1 MSGKK
6 HSYTLSVI
14 WTGNTGAGTASYTGY
29 SRDHVISST
38 GKPDL
43 PGSSDPAF
51 RGDVS
56 RYNPEHMLVAA
67 ISSCHMLWYL
77 HLASEAGV
85 IVVAYRDDPVGV
97 MVEDK
102 ARGGYFTG
110 VTLKPTVTIA
120 AGNNP
125 NRARAVHDDAHA
137 KCFVAKSVNF
147 PVTCEPTIVG
157 G

>member
-1 MSGKK
+1 
-6 HSYTLSVI
+6 
-14 WTGNTGAGTASYTGY
+14 
-29 SRDHVISST
+29 
-38 GKPDL
+38 
-43 PGSSDPAF
+43 
-51 RGDVS
+51 
-56 RYNPEHMLVAA
+56 
-67 ISSCHMLWYL
+67 MLWYL

-137 KCFVAKSVNF
+137 KCFVANSVNF